1 MERNTQKTYLTDKI
15 LLETQHLWQARS
27 QILLIFSL
35 REFIKLNVNTDMI
48 IKHVKPVELKT
59 MIAGVF
65 LNTQTLKLI

>member
-1 MERNTQKTYLTDKI
+1 MEKNTQKTYLTDKI
-15 LLETQHLWQARS
+15 LLETQHLWQARY

-48 IKHVKPVELKT
+48 IKHVKLVELKT